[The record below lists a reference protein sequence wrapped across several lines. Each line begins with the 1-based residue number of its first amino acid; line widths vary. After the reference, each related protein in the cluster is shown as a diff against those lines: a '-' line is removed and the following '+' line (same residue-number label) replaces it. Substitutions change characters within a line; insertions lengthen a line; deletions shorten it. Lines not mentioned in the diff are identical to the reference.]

1 MQGGEVLT
9 PVTAQNTEYFTL
21 IGNLDYRIPPNWNV
35 YVKGV
40 YETAR
45 VSKSNG
51 IFEKGNYRTSWNAQA
66 CVEYFPMKNS
76 ELLIFAHLLYK
87 GYSLSDRAK
96 TIGGISADKQRFSIG
111 LVYSIPVF

>member
-1 MQGGEVLT
+1 M

-21 IGNLDYRIPPNWNV
+21 IGNVDYRIHPHWNV

-45 VSKSNG
+45 VYKSNG
-51 IFEKGNYRTSWNAQA
+51 TFEKGLYKSSWNAQA

-87 GYSLSDRAK
+87 GYNLTNRAQAL
-96 TIGGISADKQRFSIG
+96 GGISPDKQRFSIG